1 MSTLV
6 TKEITASRVFS
17 PERASTRNINN
28 KEKFGDSEQFLALQ
42 KLLTVPEFLGLILYS
57 KFLHSTSERFTQIN
71 ISLRIG
77 RDAVHMKEL
86 SDTMTA
92 VAAKEADDLE
102 CLAIEYLNFLITSIR
117 DIDELLLF
125 IW

>member
-17 PERASTRNINN
+17 PELASTRNINN

-77 RDAVHMKEL
+77 RDAVHVKEL
-86 SDTMTA
+86 ADAMAA
-92 VAAKEADDLE
+92 VSAKEADDFE
-102 CLAIEYLNFLITSIR
+102 GISIQYLNLLVASVW

-125 IW
+125 IG